1 MEKASGKGK
10 RRKMALNYLIKFWI
24 IYSVM
29 VLTAVL
35 IFIGISNEWFGPMPS
50 FEELENPNSSLASE
64 VYSADGKLLGNYY
77 IENRS
82 NVDYS
87 ELSPNLVSALIA
99 AEDIRFA
106 DHSGIDL
113 KALFRVAYG
122 VATGNPGKGGG
133 STITQQLAKNLFPRK
148 SNPSILTLSVA
159 KLKEWVTAAKLERN
173 YTKQEIIAMYLNTV
187 PFGSQSYGIKAASKT
202 FFNKTPDSLRLEE
215 AALMV
220 GVVNAPTY
228 YSPVRNP
235 ERAFDKRNLVLSQ
248 MKKYGYITPEVYDSI
263 SAIPIDMSNFG
274 VLDHTKGLA
283 KYFREFLRGELK
295 EWCKNHFKPDGTNY
309 DLYKDGL
316 KIYTTIDSRMQQ
328 YAEEAVVEHLS
339 LDLQPAF
346 YQHWKGYANA
356 PFVFEGD
363 SVQRDVKDLMDL
375 SMRRTERYRLL
386 RNAGKPIDSIRMIFN
401 TPVQMSVFSWKGMID
416 TIMSP
421 MDSLR
426 YYKFFYQ
433 SGLMSVEPGT
443 GFVKAYVGGID
454 YNSFQYDHVTMGK
467 RQVGST
473 FKPFLYT
480 LAMQEGETPCS
491 KIANIQPMIKL
502 PNGDTWEPNNDDEE
516 FKGKEV
522 NLKYALA
529 TSNNWISGHLI
540 NRYSPQSVI
549 KIARKMGVK
558 SYIPPVY
565 SIALG
570 SADLKLSEM
579 VGAFNTFASKG
590 VYVEPIY
597 VTRIEDKNGNVIAD
611 FVPKKEE
618 AMNEET
624 AYLMLEL
631 LKGVVEYGT
640 GTRLVWKYGLSN
652 PIAGKTGTTNNQS
665 DGWFMGIT
673 PQLTTGVWSG
683 CEDRSA
689 HFRTLTLGQGA
700 NVALP
705 IWALYMQKI
714 YNDPTLG
721 FTKGD
726 FEKPIH
732 GMNIEFDCEKY
743 DAKNKTKRS
752 IDKIEK
758 F

>member
-1 MEKASGKGK
+1 MEETAKK
-10 RRKMALNYLIKFWI
+10 RKISINYITKFWVI
-24 IYSVM
+24 FSAFILM
-29 VLTAVL
+29 VVL
-35 IFIGISNEWFGPMPS
+35 MFVGISNEWFGPMPS
-50 FEELENPNSSLASE
+50 FEELENPKSSLASE
-64 VYSADGKLLGNYY
+64 VYSADGVLMGNYY

-82 NVDYS
+82 NVDYR
-87 ELSPNLVSALIA
+87 ELSPFLVSALIA
-99 AEDIRFA
+99 AEDVRFA
-106 DHSGIDL
+106 KHSGVDL

-122 VATGNPGKGGG
+122 VLTGNSGKGGG
-133 STITQQLAKNLFPRK
+133 STITQQLAKNLFKNRPR
-148 SNPSILTLSVA
+148 NPSKITLAVA
-159 KLKEWVTAAKLERN
+159 KLKEWVTAVKLERN
-173 YTKQEIIAMYLNTV
+173 YTKEEIIAMYFNEV
-187 PFGSQSYGIKAASKT
+187 PYGSQSYGIKAASKT
-202 FFNKTPDSLRLEE
+202 FFNSTPDSLKLEE

-235 ERAFDKRNLVLSQ
+235 ERAFNKRNVVLYQ
-248 MKKYGYITPEVYDSI
+248 MKKYGYITQEVYDSV

-274 VLDHTKGLA
+274 ILDHTKGQA

-295 EWCKNHFKPDGTNY
+295 VWCSNHYKPDGTPY

-316 KIYTTIDSRMQQ
+316 KIYTTIDSRMQR
-328 YAEEAVVEHLS
+328 YAEEAVKEHIS

-346 YQHWKGYANA
+346 YKHWEGISTA

-363 SVQRDVKDLMDL
+363 SIERDVRNMMDL
-375 SMRRTERYRLL
+375 SMKRTERYRLL
-386 RNAGKPIDSIRMIFN
+386 RNEGKPMDSIRMIFN
-401 TPVQMSVFSWKGMID
+401 TPIPMEVFSWQGMID

-426 YYKFFYQ
+426 YYKYFIHA
-433 SGLMSVEPGT
+433 GLMSIEPTT
-443 GFVKAYVGGID
+443 GYVKAYVGGID
-454 YNSFQYDHVTMGK
+454 YNTFQYDHVTMGK

-480 LAMQEGETPCS
+480 LAMQEGEYFPCS
-491 KIANIQPMIKL
+491 KIPNIQPRIEL

-516 FKGKEV
+516 FKGQEV
-522 NLKYALA
+522 SLKYALA

-540 NRYSPQSVI
+540 KQFSPQAVI
-549 KIARKMGVK
+549 KMAQKMGVK

-579 VGAFNTFASKG
+579 TGAMNTFASKG
-590 VYVEPIY
+590 VYVEPLYI
-597 VTRIEDKNGNVIAD
+597 TKIEDKNGNVIAD
-611 FVPKKEE
+611 FIPQKKE

-640 GTRLVWKYGLSN
+640 GRRLVWKYGLTN

-665 DGWFMGIT
+665 DGWFMGIV
-673 PQLTTGVWSG
+673 PQLTTGIWAG

-689 HFRTLTLGQGA
+689 HFRTLTLGQGVNMA
-700 NVALP
+700 AP
-705 IWALYMQKI
+705 IWALYMQKV
-714 YNDPTLG
+714 YNDKSLG
-721 FTKGD
+721 YTKGD

-732 GMNIEFDCEKY
+732 GMNVEFDCEKF
-743 DAKNKTKRS
+743 DAKKSNRG
-752 IDKIEK
+752 IDDIER

>member
-1 MEKASGKGK
+1 MEEIVKK
-10 RRKMALNYLIKFWI
+10 RKIPFNYITKFWI
-24 IYSVM
+24 IFSGFMLM
-29 VLTAVL
+29 VVL
-35 IFIGISNEWFGPMPS
+35 MFVGISNEWFGPMPS
-50 FEELENPNSSLASE
+50 FEELENPQSSLASE
-64 VYSADGKLLGNYY
+64 VFSADGVLMGNYY

-82 NVDYS
+82 NVDFT
-87 ELSPNLVSALIA
+87 EISPFLVSALIA

-113 KALFRVAYG
+113 RALFRVAYG

-133 STITQQLAKNLFPRK
+133 STITQQLAKNLFPRV
-148 SNPSILTLSVA
+148 SNPSILTLSIA

-173 YTKQEIIAMYLNTV
+173 YTKQEIIAMYLNV
-187 PFGSQSYGIKAASKT
+187 VAFGSHSYGIKAASKT
-202 FFNKTPDSLRLEE
+202 FFNSTPGLLKIEE

-220 GVVNAPTY
+220 GVVNAPSY
-228 YSPVRNP
+228 YNPVRNT
-235 ERAFDKRNLVLSQ
+235 ERAFIKRNVVLSQ
-248 MKKYGYITPEVYDSI
+248 MKKYGYITQATYDSI
-263 SAIPIDMSNFG
+263 SQIPIDMSNYG
-274 VLDHTKGLA
+274 ILDHTKGQA
-283 KYFREFLRGELK
+283 KYFREFLRGELHK
-295 EWCKNHFKPDGTNY
+295 WCANHFKVDGTPY

-328 YAEEAVVEHLS
+328 YAEEAVKEHLS
-339 LDLQPAF
+339 LDLQPAH
-346 YQHWKGYANA
+346 YRHWDSISYG

-363 SVQRDVKDLMDL
+363 SIERDVRNVMDL
-375 SMRRTERYRLL
+375 TMRRSERYRLL
-386 RNAGKPIDSIRMIFN
+386 RNAGKPMDSIKMIFD
-401 TPVQMSVFSWKGMID
+401 TPVPMKVFSWAGMID

-426 YYKFFYQ
+426 YYKYFYH
-433 SGLMSVEPGT
+433 SGLMSMEPNT
-443 GFVKAYVGGID
+443 GHVKAYVGGID
-454 YNSFQYDHVTMGK
+454 YNTFQYDHVTMGR

-480 LAMQEGETPCS
+480 LAMQEGEYFPCS
-491 KIANIQPMIKL
+491 KVPNIQPRIQL
-502 PNGDTWEPNNDDEE
+502 PNGDVWEPSNDDEE
-516 FKGKEV
+516 FKGQEV
-522 NLKYALA
+522 SLKYALA
-529 TSNNWISGHLI
+529 NSNNWVSGHLI
-540 NRYSPQSVI
+540 NQYSPQSVI

-570 SADLKLSEM
+570 SADLKLTEM
-579 VGAFNTFASKG
+579 TGAMNTFASKG
-590 VYVEPIY
+590 VYVEPIF
-597 VTRIEDKNGNVIAD
+597 VTKIEDKNGNVIAD
-611 FVPKKEE
+611 FVPRKEE

-631 LKGVVEYGT
+631 MKGVVEYGT
-640 GTRLVWKYGLSN
+640 GRRLVWKYGLRN

-665 DGWFMGIT
+665 DGWFMGIV
-673 PQLTTGVWSG
+673 PQLTTGIWSG

-689 HFRTLTLGQGA
+689 HFRSLTLGQGA

-714 YNDPTLG
+714 YNDPSLG
-721 FTKGD
+721 ITKDD

-732 GMNIEFDCEKY
+732 GMNIEFDCDKF
-743 DAKNKTKRS
+743 DAKKTKRS
-752 IDKIEK
+752 IDELEK